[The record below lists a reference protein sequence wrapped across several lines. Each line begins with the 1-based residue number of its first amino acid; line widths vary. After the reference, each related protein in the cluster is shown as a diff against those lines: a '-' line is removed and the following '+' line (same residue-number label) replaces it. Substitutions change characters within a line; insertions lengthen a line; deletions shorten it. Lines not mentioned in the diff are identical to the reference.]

1 MFCVIDTKSGKEY
14 LIGDKMELC
23 LSVSKQY
30 KFRCVLEDILE
41 NGQVVLGSLEV
52 KVKDSYKTIDG
63 HFKTGVY
70 ELLSVSKGKGSR
82 YTYGSIALQY
92 KGGKKHVLVSDSGMI
107 IEPGTEIVLRE
118 VKDIASSSY
127 TGIYNGINGK
137 GLVCMSNVK
146 VEGHLN
152 IADSNFFRY
161 DEELTLEI
169 IEGMSVDGYG
179 LVKIG

>member
-1 MFCVIDTKSGKEY
+1 MFCVIDTKNNIEY
-14 LIGDKMELC
+14 MIGDKMELC

-30 KFRCVLEDILE
+30 KFRCILEDILE
-41 NGQVVLGSLEV
+41 NGQIVLGNLEV
-52 KVKDSYKTIDG
+52 NVKDSYKAVDG

-70 ELLSVSKGKGSR
+70 EILSVSKGNGGRCK
-82 YTYGSIALQY
+82 YGSLALQY
-92 KGGKKHVLVSDSGMI
+92 KGGKRHVLVSDSGMI

-127 TGIYNGINGK
+127 NGIYNGINGK

-152 IADSNFFRY
+152 ITDSNFFRY
-161 DEELTLEI
+161 DKELTLEI
-169 IEGMSVDGYG
+169 VEGMSVDGYG